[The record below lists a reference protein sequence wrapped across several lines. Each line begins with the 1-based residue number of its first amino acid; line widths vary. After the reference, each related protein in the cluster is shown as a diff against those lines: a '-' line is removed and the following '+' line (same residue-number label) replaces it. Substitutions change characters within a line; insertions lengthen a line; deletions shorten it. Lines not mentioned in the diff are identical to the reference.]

1 MEAVLRFFRQNRLAY
16 QGLSILLLVMVISA
30 VGLLGFPLYTNF
42 EQGRIQDRL
51 SKEIK
56 SDEARTA
63 IEQRQIKVGDPLT
76 RIKIPDIGVD
86 VVVVEGTTPAAL
98 KAGAGHY
105 RGTPL
110 PCEQGNVAIAG
121 HRTTYGKPFNQLDRL
136 KPGMKIILETPV
148 GTCNYEVS
156 DRAGSPNPFIVDP
169 SNIQIVANTPGERN
183 LTLTTCHP
191 KGSARQRLVIRAQLV
206 SGAIG
211 A

>member
-16 QGLSILLLVMVISA
+16 QGLSILLLVLVISA
-30 VGLLGFPLYTNF
+30 VGLLGYPVYTNF

-51 SKEIK
+51 SKEIR
-56 SDEARTA
+56 SPEAKEA
-63 IEQRQIKVGDPLT
+63 IQQRQIKVGDPLT
-76 RIKIPDIGVD
+76 RIKIPKIGVD

-121 HRTTYGKPFNQLDRL
+121 HRTTYGKPFNQIDRL
-136 KPGMKIILETPV
+136 GPGDKIILETPV
-148 GTCNYEVS
+148 GSCTYEVS

-169 SNIQIVANTPGERN
+169 SNIGIVANTPGERN
-183 LTLTTCHP
+183 LTLTSCHP
-191 KGSARQRLVIRAQLV
+191 KGSARQRIVIRAQLV

>member
-16 QGLSILLLVMVISA
+16 QGLSILLLVLVISA
-30 VGLLGFPLYTNF
+30 VGLLGYPVYTNF

-51 SKEIK
+51 SKEIN
-56 SDEARTA
+56 SDEARVA

-76 RIKIPDIGVD
+76 RIKIPAIGVD
-86 VVVVEGTTPAAL
+86 TVVVEGTTPAAL

-121 HRTTYGKPFNQLDRL
+121 HRTTYGKPFAQLDRL
-136 KPGMKIILETPV
+136 KPGDKITLETPV
-148 GTCNYEVS
+148 GTCNYEVA

-169 SNIQIVANTPGERN
+169 SNISIVANTPGERN

-191 KGSARQRLVIRAQLV
+191 KGSARQRLIIRATLV